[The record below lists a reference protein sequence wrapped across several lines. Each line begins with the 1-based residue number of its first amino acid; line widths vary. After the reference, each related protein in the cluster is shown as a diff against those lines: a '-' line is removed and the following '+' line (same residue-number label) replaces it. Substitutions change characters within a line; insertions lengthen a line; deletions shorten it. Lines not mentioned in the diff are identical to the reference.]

1 MERWANLIRGQKRT
15 SADLAKDRL
24 RLVLINDRTDISPDK
39 MESLKNE
46 MLEVISRY
54 VDIDPSMV
62 RIQMT
67 QEGRGQKLVADI
79 PLKPVLRRR
88 IG

>member
-1 MERWANLIRGQKRT
+1 MERWADVIRGQKRK
-15 SADLAKDRL
+15 SADQAKERL

-39 MESLKNE
+39 LESLKNE

-62 RIQMT
+62 HIQMA
-67 QEGRGQKLVADI
+67 QEGRGQRLIADI
-79 PLKPVLRRR
+79 PLKPVLRRK